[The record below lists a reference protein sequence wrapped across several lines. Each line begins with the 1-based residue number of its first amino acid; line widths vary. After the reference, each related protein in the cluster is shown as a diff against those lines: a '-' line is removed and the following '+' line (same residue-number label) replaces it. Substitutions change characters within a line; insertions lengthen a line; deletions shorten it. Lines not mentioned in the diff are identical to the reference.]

1 MRVVDASVW
10 VSRLVPQD
18 AHHATSRRWLET
30 HADLLIAP
38 ILLLA
43 EVAGAISRRAGVP
56 ELGWQAVE
64 SLTQLPNLR
73 LVPLDPHLGLETARL
88 AAVLQLRGADAA
100 YVAVAHH
107 LRIPLITW
115 DREQAER
122 AGQLIAVYTPDLDV

>member
-18 AHHATSRRWLET
+18 VHHPASRRWLET

-43 EVAGAISRRAGVP
+43 EVAGAIARRAGSP
-56 ELGWQAVE
+56 ELGRQAME
-64 SLTQLPNLR
+64 SLAQLPNLR
-73 LVPLDPHLGLETARL
+73 LVPLDPRLGLETARL
-88 AAVLQLRGADAA
+88 AADLQLRGADAA

-107 LRIPLITW
+107 LHIPLVTW
-115 DREQAER
+115 DQEQADR
-122 AGQLIAVYTPDLDV
+122 AGSLIAVYTPDLDV